1 VGVELPADALIL
13 AAAALLAAGVLGAG
27 FADRLRIPG
36 ALLFLVLGMAIGD
49 DGLALVR
56 FSDPLFAQ
64 AAGSVALLL
73 IIYGGGLT
81 TAPVDLRRAAGPGML
96 LATVG
101 VLVTAGVVAAGAW
114 LLLDVDALTALLIGA
129 VVSSTDAA
137 AVFTVL
143 RRAPLPRRL
152 VALLE
157 VESGANDP
165 AAIILTIGLLEA
177 WRSSPSVLDWVVFGV
192 VQLGGGAAAG
202 ALVGVAGSWLLNRAR
217 LGAVGLYPVLA
228 LAVGGLSYGL
238 AAAGGASPFLAV
250 YVTGLIVG
258 ARVPRHR
265 RSIHTF
271 HDGLANTAEI
281 GLFLLLGV
289 FVFPSQLPQ
298 LIPSALA
305 ITGILVLIARP
316 AAVVLCLAWS
326 SFSARELTLV
336 SWAGLR
342 GAVPIVL
349 ATFPIT
355 ATHPD
360 GALIFNLVFF
370 VVLVSVAVQGVSV
383 GGLGRRLGLEAE
395 TAPWAA
401 VVDALPLEGVDADLI
416 EVAVTPDLP
425 IAGHPIREVPLPHGA
440 LLTAVVRGGRT
451 SVPTAATRLQPGD
464 LLLVTVSRRPHAADD
479 IAGWAHGA
487 VSGARP
493 PPAPDARRDDPAAER
508 P

>member
-1 VGVELPADALIL
+1 MGIELPADAVIL
-13 AAAALLAAGVLGAG
+13 AVAALLAAGVLGAG

-36 ALLFLVLGMAIGD
+36 ALLFLCLGMVIGD
-49 DGLALVR
+49 EGLDLV
-56 FSDPLFAQ
+56 SLADPVVAQ

-81 TAPVDLRRAAGPGML
+81 TAPVDLRRAAGPGLL
-96 LATVG
+96 LATIG
-101 VLVTAGVVAAGAW
+101 VLLTAGIVAAGAW
-114 LLLDVDALTALLIGA
+114 LLLDVDVITALLIGA

-143 RRAPLPRRL
+143 RRAPLPRQL

-177 WRSSPSVLDWVVFGV
+177 WRSSPSALDWAVFGLM
-192 VQLGGGAAAG
+192 QLGGGAVAG
-202 ALVGVAGSWLLNRAR
+202 ALVGLAGSWLLNRAR
-217 LGAVGLYPVLA
+217 LGAGGLYPVLA

-250 YVTGLIVG
+250 YVTGLVVG

-265 RSIHTF
+265 RSIRTF

-289 FVFPSQLPQ
+289 LVFPSQLPE
-298 LIPSALA
+298 LAPSALA
-305 ITGILVLIARP
+305 ITAVLVLIARP
-316 AAVVLCLAWS
+316 VAVVACLVWS
-326 SFSARELTLV
+326 SFSARELALV
-336 SWAGLR
+336 SWSGLR

-355 ATHPD
+355 AAHPD
-360 GALIFNLVFF
+360 GVLIFNLIFF

-383 GGLGRRLGLEAE
+383 AGVGRRLGLQAE
-395 TAPWAA
+395 PAPWAA
-401 VVDALPLEGVDADLI
+401 VVDALPLEGVDVDLI
-416 EVAVTPDLP
+416 EVAVTAELP
-425 IAGHPIREVPLPHGA
+425 IVGHRIREVPLPHGA
-440 LLTAVVRGGRT
+440 LLTALVRGGRT
-451 SVPTAATRLQPGD
+451 NVPTATTRLQSGD

-479 IAGWAHGA
+479 IAAWAHGT
-487 VSGARP
+487 VSGSRRP
-493 PPAPDARRDDPAAER
+493 LHGDAGRGDPAAEPR
-508 P
+508 